1 MSEAIVLYEVAE
13 GIATITLNRP
23 AKMNAFN
30 DAMFREWMEA
40 LDKAEA
46 DESVKVVLWRGAG
59 ERAFSTG
66 FDISPEAGRVGGS
79 PPHRTPE
86 QSRMSAERSCGYAL
100 RLWDFP
106 KPIVAAVAGYCLAV
120 AHEFVQMCDIVVAA
134 DNARFGEPEIRH
146 HSGPPIMITPYI
158 IGLHRAKE
166 LLLMGDQ
173 VDAHTA
179 ERLGLVN
186 RVVPLA
192 DLEHEARIVARKLSH
207 VPALSLKLNK
217 KAINAVWE
225 QAGLRQ
231 ALALNA
237 ALVGIIHTTDVP
249 EWQRFREI
257 QEKHGFRAFLEARDG
272 PFRDLDAER
281 RS

>member
-1 MSEAIVLYEVAE
+1 MDEPTVLYEVAE
-13 GIATITLNRP
+13 GIATVTLNRP

-30 DAMFREWMEA
+30 DAMFRDWMAA
-40 LDKAEA
+40 LDQAER
-46 DESVKVVLWRGAG
+46 DEAVRVVLWRGAG
-59 ERAFSTG
+59 DRAFSTG

-79 PPHRTPE
+79 TPDRTSE
-86 QSRMSAERSCGYAL
+86 QARQSAARSCAYAL
-100 RLWDFP
+100 RLWDYP
-106 KPIVAAVAGYCLAV
+106 KPIVVAVAGYCLAV
-120 AHEFVQMCDIVVAA
+120 AHEFVQMCDIIVAA

-146 HSGPPIMITPYI
+146 HSGPPVMITPYI
-158 IGLHRAKE
+158 VGLHRAKE
-166 LLLMGDQ
+166 LLLTGEL
-173 VDAHTA
+173 VDAPTA

-192 DLEHEARIVARKLSH
+192 DLHHEAMIVARKLAL

-231 ALALNA
+231 ALELNA
-237 ALVGIIHTTDVP
+237 ALVGIIHSTDVP
-249 EWQRFREI
+249 EWQRFREA
-257 QEKHGFRAFLEARDG
+257 QERGGFKAFLEARDG
-272 PFRDLDAER
+272 PFRDLDAQK

>member
-1 MSEAIVLYEVAE
+1 MDEEPVLYDVAD
-13 GIATITLNRP
+13 GVATITLNRP
-23 AKMNAFN
+23 AKLNAFN
-30 DAMFREWMEA
+30 DEMFKAWIAA
-40 LDKAEA
+40 LDRAEA
-46 DESVKVVLWRGAG
+46 DDAVKVVLWRGAG

-79 PPHRTPE
+79 PPNRTPE
-86 QSRMSAERSCGYAL
+86 QSRQSAERSCGYAL

-106 KPIVAAVAGYCLAV
+106 KPIVAAVAVYCLAV
-120 AHEFVQMCDIVVAA
+120 AHEFVQMCDIVIAA
-134 DNARFGEPEIRH
+134 DNASFGEPEIRH
-146 HSGPPIMITPYI
+146 HSGPPVMITPYI
-158 IGLHRAKE
+158 VGLHRAKE
-166 LLLMGDQ
+166 LLLMGEQ
-173 VDAHTA
+173 VDAPTA

-192 DLEHEARIVARKLSH
+192 DLEHEARIVARKLAL

-225 QAGLRQ
+225 QAGLRR
-231 ALALNA
+231 ALELNA

-249 EWQRFREI
+249 EWRRFRDI
-257 QEKHGFRAFLEARDG
+257 QQQHGFKAFLEARDG

-281 RS
+281 RG